1 MKTPRV
7 WVLVA
12 DGSRARILRD
22 PFRKAE
28 SEESREELVF
38 RAEQRQLREIMADKP
53 GRSFAS
59 EGARRSSIE
68 YRSDPVREDERA
80 FASLLTEVLD
90 SHRRAGDFDRLAVV
104 AAPRMLGD
112 LRHAFTN
119 ALRGVTIREIPRD
132 LTKMPAPELRGA
144 LVELDVGRVPLAE
157 PATAAGARTP
167 AP

>member
-22 PFRKAE
+22 PFRRSGSGE
-28 SEESREELVF
+28 GLEELVF

-53 GRSFAS
+53 GRGFAS
-59 EGARRSSIE
+59 EGARRSAME

-104 AAPRMLGD
+104 AAPQMLGD

-119 ALRGVTIREIPRD
+119 ALRGITIREVPRD
-132 LTKMPAPELRGA
+132 LTRMPSSELREA
-144 LVELDVGRVPLAE
+144 LAALDVGRVPLGEAS
-157 PATAAGARTP
+157 AASGAQSQ

>member
-22 PFRKAE
+22 PFRRSGSDGSAD
-28 SEESREELVF
+28 ELVF
-38 RAEQRQLREIMADKP
+38 RAEQRQLREIMADRP

-59 EGARRSSIE
+59 EGARRSAME
-68 YRSDPVREDERA
+68 YRSDPVREDEKA

-104 AAPRMLGD
+104 ASPRMLGD

-119 ALRGVTIREIPRD
+119 ALRGVTIREVPRD
-132 LTKMPAPELRGA
+132 LTRMPSPELRDA
-144 LVELDVGRVPLAE
+144 LAALDVGRVPLGE
-157 PATAAGARTP
+157 AAPGPGTRTQ

>member
-22 PFRKAE
+22 PFRK
-28 SEESREELVF
+28 SGPEEGREELVF

-59 EGARRSSIE
+59 EGARRSSME

-80 FASLLTEVLD
+80 FAALLAEVLD

-104 AAPRMLGD
+104 AAPRTLGD

-119 ALRGVTIREIPRD
+119 ALRSITVREVPRD
-132 LTKMPAPELRGA
+132 LTRMPAPELREA
-144 LVELDVGRVPLAE
+144 LAALDVGRVPLAE
-157 PATAAGARTP
+157 STSTPGAQTHLP
-167 AP
+167 